1 MANTKS
7 QASVSNS
14 EAKERYTLGYSS
26 QTVQRLQR
34 RTAAK
39 EAGFLLSHLSAGMR
53 LLDCGCGPGSITAGL
68 AEVVA
73 PGQVVG
79 VDIEPSQYRSVWSQ
93 AAKRPGINLHFA
105 VADVYSLPFVDN
117 FFDAAFLHNVLSHLQ
132 RPLEVL
138 KGIYRLLSPG
148 GVIGI
153 SHPDFSGLLIS
164 PSDPLLDRDHEL
176 YWRLVEHNGGNP
188 AIGKHQRAL
197 LHEAGFVR
205 IEAIAKYSTV
215 GTQDGVRMRAEHGGR
230 LFGGSAIAQ
239 QMIDLGWTDRSELD
253 QIIAAWRKWSEHP
266 GAFMANATVTAV
278 GWKE

>member
-1 MANTKS
+1 MPDTKS
-7 QASVSNS
+7 QESASDS
-14 EAKERYTLGYSS
+14 ETKEQYTLGYSS
-26 QTVQRLQR
+26 QTIQWLQR
-34 RTAAK
+34 RTAAR
-39 EAGFLLSHLSAGMR
+39 EAGFLLPHLSAGMR

-68 AEVVA
+68 AEAVA

-79 VDIEPSQYRSVWSQ
+79 VDIEPSQYESVWSQ
-93 AAKRPGINLHFA
+93 AAKRPEISLHFA

-138 KGIYRLLSPG
+138 KGIYRLLNPG

-153 SHPDFSGLLIS
+153 SHPDFSGQLIS
-164 PSDPLLDRDHEL
+164 PSDPLLDRGHEL

-205 IEAIAKYSTV
+205 VEAVAKYSTV
-215 GTQDGVRMRAEHGGR
+215 GTQDGVRMHAERGGR
-230 LFGGSAIAQ
+230 LSDESAIAQ

-253 QIIAAWRKWSEHP
+253 RIIAAWQKWSEHP
-266 GAFMANATVTAV
+266 GAFIANATVTAV

>member
-1 MANTKS
+1 MVSIKTQES
-7 QASVSNS
+7 ASGS
-14 EAKERYTLGYSS
+14 ETKERYTLGYSS
-26 QTVQRLQR
+26 QTAQRLQK

-39 EAGFLLSHLSAGMR
+39 EAGFLLPHLSAGMR
-53 LLDCGCGPGSITAGL
+53 LLDCGCGPGSITVGL
-68 AEVVA
+68 AEAVA
-73 PGQVVG
+73 PGRVIG
-79 VDIEPSQYRSVWSQ
+79 VDIEPNQYRSAWSQ
-93 AAKRPGINLHFA
+93 MAKHPETNLHFA
-105 VADVYSLPFVDN
+105 SADVYRLPFAAN
-117 FFDAAFLHNVLSHLQ
+117 TFDAAFLHNVLSHLR

-153 SHPDFSGLLIS
+153 SHPDFSGSLIS

-205 IEAIAKYSTV
+205 VEAVAKYSTV

-253 QIIAAWRKWSEHP
+253 RIIAAWRKWSEQP
-266 GAFMANATVTAV
+266 GAFMASATVTAV